1 MVTPEGRRGSAS
13 KIKTAIVALGKT
25 VRGVARESGIPER
38 TLVRKLSGDGMDL
51 TLRELHAIAVAL
63 DVDVS
68 ALLPSESA
76 AAGGAAA

>member
-13 KIKTAIVALGKT
+13 RIKTAIVALGKT
-25 VRGVARESGIPER
+25 VRGVAQQSGIPER
-38 TLVRKLSGDGMDL
+38 TLVRKLNGDGLDL
-51 TLRELHAIAVAL
+51 TLRELHAIAMAL

-76 AAGGAAA
+76 TAGSDAA